1 MKTGGE
7 RSRWPRSKTSHSPS
21 LISTSK
27 NTSAGR
33 TICTEYLL
41 NACLWEPTTSCMGKR
56 QQGAKCNMAPLV
68 RFIGDGDKPQ
78 QSSQKPEGGGHGP
91 QQPEVC
97 NQALPADPV
106 TSVVSKKRAS
116 GLSTTHCYSH
126 SPGNTPARLRSLPN
140 TMATART

>member
-7 RSRWPRSKTSHSPS
+7 RSRWQRSKTSHSPS
-21 LISTSK
+21 LISTSR

-78 QSSQKPEGGGHGP
+78 QSSQKQEGGMACHHLGSVNRFPCGRSHLKGQQKRGHCKWVP
-91 QQPEVC
+91 PMA
-97 NQALPADPV
+97 ALTPLGTHHPAAA
-106 TSVVSKKRAS
+106 TS
-116 GLSTTHCYSH
+116 GQHPH
-126 SPGNTPARLRSLPN
+126 MPDH
-140 TMATART
+140 